1 MFKINKIKSRK
12 YFILPVFF
20 LCVCTFGILIDSKI
34 IIAQIKSIYNQNSD
48 EVAGMSS
55 LISAV
60 AVNDVNGAR
69 FFSKAGPA
77 LVNQRNIGGATAL
90 HIASREKNLEIATL
104 LIVNGADVNIA
115 DNEGWTPL
123 MRSSLAGSSEIVE
136 LLLLKNADAAA
147 LNSVNESA
155 IIHAATSDCDQCLRA
170 MFEKFNFIK
179 NMEETVLKS
188 QISDAFVIAKN
199 HDNQK
204 IQDILEKYLDQIVKM
219 SALNNRVTEEFGA
232 VSISNETPLNL
243 VTKNKGSFVEKDLSP
258 DGKII
263 EKKQI
268 GKIKSKFRFV
278 SQGSSE
284 DQSDYSAYQVSK
296 NPNQPSKI
304 KFSKKSGLSINEG
317 NKFKIEEKIPAKEF
331 KPNDSNQVFLRNSK
345 IGNKEVTEILKS
357 KKFKFL
363 QGPKSNQNQVKDLEV
378 KKNIE
383 DFTDKQNQ
391 KAAAQS
397 TAEDIAPIPAVVNS
411 FKFSQG
417 PKGIIIDDKKVKQG
431 KAIKNTSSNDNY
443 SEAIA
448 IPAYTKT
455 KKAFKFSQGPRPI

>member
-1 MFKINKIKSRK
+1 M
-12 YFILPVFF
+12 
-20 LCVCTFGILIDSKI
+20 CVCTFGILIDSKI

-263 EKKQI
+263 EKKNRSVKLKVSLDLFLKVLPKINQI
-268 GKIKSKFRFV
+268 ILLTKFQKIQTNLRKSSFL
-278 SQGSSE
+278 
-284 DQSDYSAYQVSK
+284 K
-296 NPNQPSKI
+296 NQ
-304 KFSKKSGLSINEG
+304 
-317 NKFKIEEKIPAKEF
+317 
-331 KPNDSNQVFLRNSK
+331 D
-345 IGNKEVTEILKS
+345 
-357 KKFKFL
+357 
-363 QGPKSNQNQVKDLEV
+363 
-378 KKNIE
+378 
-383 DFTDKQNQ
+383 
-391 KAAAQS
+391 
-397 TAEDIAPIPAVVNS
+397 
-411 FKFSQG
+411 
-417 PKGIIIDDKKVKQG
+417 
-431 KAIKNTSSNDNY
+431 
-443 SEAIA
+443 
-448 IPAYTKT
+448 
-455 KKAFKFSQGPRPI
+455 